1 MRAIRS
7 AIRPSIRSSFG
18 IDIVDELQALITSLF
33 SAGEQGAFYI
43 PRPVVNGA
51 QALFQDSA
59 GTVPVAA
66 DGDPVGL
73 MIDQSKG
80 LQLGAETVTTNS
92 AVMDGS
98 SGFTAVTGD
107 NLVIGKNYKI
117 TYRLNQS
124 SGTTQMEVGSQNLPA
139 KGGAQSGI
147 FTGIITATNT
157 RQVRFYSSSAVG
169 TVSEVSV
176 RELAGNHASQSTSA
190 ARPTYND
197 FAIGGDGVDDSMVSA
212 DFGNPAG
219 VTMIC
224 AIKIAAGQSTFAVL
238 FGLQDSTESRDN
250 MIARVAADGSIDIIF
265 TLSNGSKILGNI
277 GNLGTE
283 YIIFTL
289 SFNNGVAKA
298 YVNGVS
304 VFSETGVSGA
314 LGGES
319 NTLLLF
325 SDINGTRQS
334 EVDIKGFALASY
346 HLDDEKRTATESY
359 FASLAGVTL

>member
-18 IDIVDELQALITSLF
+18 IDIVDELQALINSLF
-33 SAGEQGAFYI
+33 SASEQGAFYI
-43 PRPVVNGA
+43 PRPVVNGL
-51 QALFQDSA
+51 QSLFQDAA
-59 GTVPVAA
+59 GTTPVTA
-66 DGDPVGL
+66 DGDPVGKML
-73 MIDQSKG
+73 DQSG
-80 LQLGAETVTTNS
+80 N
-92 AVMDGS
+92 
-98 SGFTAVTGD
+98 
-107 NLVIGKNYKI
+107 
-117 TYRLNQS
+117 
-124 SGTTQMEVGSQNLPA
+124 
-139 KGGAQSGI
+139 
-147 FTGIITATNT
+147 
-157 RQVRFYSSSAVG
+157 
-169 TVSEVSV
+169 
-176 RELAGNHASQSTSA
+176 GNHASQSTSA